1 MKRFFLL
8 ALAALWLPLPA
19 TAQVTPAMQQL
30 TMQDALTLKAALQA
44 LDAGSLDQCAKAE
57 PSKDKDAKPPA
68 PATAPCPFDRAPALI
83 IATAR
88 NLVALEPMDSEFQIS
103 RSSVRL
109 SVLGDKTLVV
119 APSCPDPKC
128 VSVATAATS
137 ERQNAKFE
145 TELMPLLKEKRSVA
159 LAKIKLADLNLEVN
173 RIPSAVV
180 AQLAPIIEDF
190 NATPLK

>member
-1 MKRFFLL
+1 
-8 ALAALWLPLPA
+8 
-19 TAQVTPAMQQL
+19 
-30 TMQDALTLKAALQA
+30 
-44 LDAGSLDQCAKAE
+44 
-57 PSKDKDAKPPA
+57 
-68 PATAPCPFDRAPALI
+68 
-83 IATAR
+83 
-88 NLVALEPMDSEFQIS
+88 
-103 RSSVRL
+103 
-109 SVLGDKTLVV
+109 VLGDKTLVV